1 MHNQDNREHDL
12 LDSDDYYQFHGGLS
26 NAVKKVSGREPHL
39 YFGDNSRHKRPKVHK
54 LKKEIDKVIRSR
66 LLNPKWIEGIKE
78 HGYKGAFEM
87 SASLDYLF
95 AYDATTDVVSDWSYS
110 SILKSWL
117 KDEAT
122 LKFFMNENP
131 WVLRDISERFL
142 EAANR
147 GMWNANDEELNLIK
161 EIVLLSD
168 KNIEEFNF

>member
-1 MHNQDNREHDL
+1 MDQS
-12 LDSDDYYQFHGGLS
+12 LDKEYHIT
-26 NAVKKVSGREPHL
+26 
-39 YFGDNSRHKRPKVHK
+39 K
-54 LKKEIDKVIRSR
+54 LKTGYEHPT
-66 LLNPKWIEGIKE
+66 LGLIKE
-78 HGYKGAFEM
+78 HSYKGAFEM

-117 KDEAT
+117 KDKDT

-147 GMWNANDEELNLIK
+147 GMWNANDEELNIIK
-161 EIVLLSD
+161 EIVLLSE